1 MIRALSIFA
10 VTYALISARRV
21 PLIRLDRPTAALAG
35 AVLMVAAGVLTPEAA
50 YRAIDW
56 NTIALLLGM
65 FVLTGSLRLAGFFEL
80 AATALL
86 RRAESPR
93 LLLVAITFS
102 AGLLSAL
109 LVNDTVC
116 VMFAPFVIMLV
127 ERSGIP
133 IVPHLFGLAVG
144 ANVGSAMT
152 VVGNPQNM
160 VVAGAAPLT
169 YASFARV
176 MAPAGL
182 IALAVATALL
192 SMLFRRQL
200 AVGGVRH
207 VATSTPEVDRP
218 LLIKTLAC
226 FIFTSVGF
234 ILGFQLAWTAL
245 AGAVILIAVS
255 GRQPRQILS
264 EVNGPLLLFFGALFV
279 VVGGLDRSG
288 VLADASA
295 WVVASLQDGGVVGL
309 LKFSLVSVLAANVVS
324 NVPWGVLAATWLPH
338 GGGHEREWLTLAVT
352 ATFAGNLT
360 LLGSVANVIVFEAA
374 RERCA
379 IGFWRFLAIGAPITV
394 LTTAVGLVHGVD
406 VDVRLD
412 LFPP

>member
-1 MIRALSIFA
+1 MIRALSTFA
-10 VTYALISARRV
+10 VTYALISARRA

-35 AVLMVAAGVLTPEAA
+35 AVAMVAAGVLTPDQA

-80 AATALL
+80 AASAL
-86 RRAESPR
+86 RRRAQSPR
-93 LLLVAITFS
+93 LLLVAITFI

-116 VMFAPFVIMLV
+116 VMFALLVIMLV

-133 IVPHLFGLAVG
+133 ILPHLFGLAVG
-144 ANVGSAMT
+144 ANVGSVMT

-160 VVAGAAPLT
+160 VIAGAAPLP
-169 YASFARV
+169 YVSFARV

-182 IALAVATALL
+182 IGLAVATALL
-192 SMLFRRQL
+192 LMMFRHEL
-200 AVGGVRH
+200 AVRGVRH
-207 VATSTPEVDRP
+207 AAASTPEVDRR

-226 FIFTSVGF
+226 FTFTSVGF

-245 AGAVILIAVS
+245 GGAVILMVIS
-255 GRQPRQILS
+255 GRPPRQILS
-264 EVNGPLLLFFGALFV
+264 EVDGPLLLFFGALFV
-279 VVGGLDRSG
+279 IVAGLDRSG
-288 VLADASA
+288 VLAQASA
-295 WVVASLQDGGVVGL
+295 RVAPSLQDGGVIGL

-324 NVPWGVLAATWLPH
+324 NVPWVVLAATWLPH
-338 GGGHEREWLTLAVT
+338 GLGHQREWLVLALT

-360 LLGSVANVIVFEAA
+360 MLGSVANVIVFETA

-379 IGFWRFLAIGAPITV
+379 IGFWRFLAIGTPITV
-394 LTTAVGLVHGVD
+394 VTTAVGLVV
-406 VDVRLD
+406 VWVLT
-412 LFPP
+412 P